1 MLKRILTWWY
11 HRKLRKN
18 ETQLAKLKKER
29 SKILDDVMNTETYKV
44 AKDILDKYGPV
55 EQLKPREPI
64 KVGHKCASLE
74 ADIRGHLDWRNRLFL
89 MLL

>member
-64 KVGHKCASLE
+64 KVRFLCASLE
-74 ADIRGHLDWRNRLFL
+74 AHNYLDWRDLLFL
-89 MLL
+89 MLI

>member
-64 KVGHKCASLE
+64 KVRLLCASLE
-74 ADIRGHLDWRNRLFL
+74 AHLIWICTIVCS
-89 MLL
+89 